1 MPSSATSS
9 PVLDFINSKLIGRY
23 FDEIT
28 ADMEDA
34 LGIASRQ
41 LSSASI
47 KHCST
52 SSLATYKKDKACLD
66 KSSRTFYD
74 AYSRVR
80 EGKDTDLK
88 KLQTAYEAAVRDLEI
103 LEIQNQL
110 FGAVID
116 ADLGVKLANFFG
128 PLMVL
133 SKHAARWKSIQN
145 TLAELQ
151 KDLAKA
157 QSLTAAEGLKTAL
170 GLGITGIGVMTGP
183 VGIGTTIGVAIS
195 AHAVGIVID
204 QVLGEGGSVKPFDV
218 GKDSALTAMDCAS
231 QLEKKGLKA
240 LGPLG
245 AVAGFTLDAKDAG
258 AAYLQQKKVQSRI
271 KALDSEFK
279 SALSDLKK
287 NVASLKKLQDE
298 AQRAYD
304 AAVRDAGGFR
314 AKTSKRMMGAKELKK
329 YKPPKK

>member
-1 MPSSATSS
+1 MPISASTS
-9 PVLDFINSKLIGRY
+9 PVLDFINGRLIARY
-23 FDEIT
+23 FDELT

-47 KHCST
+47 KHCSA
-52 SSLATYKKDKACLD
+52 SSLATYKKDKASLD
-66 KSSRTFYD
+66 KTSRAFYD

-116 ADLGVKLANFFG
+116 ADLGVKLAMFFG

-133 SKHAARWKSIQN
+133 TQHSSRWKTIES
-145 TLAELQ
+145 ELSAL
-151 KDLAKA
+151 KADLQQAMK
-157 QSLTAAEGLKTAL
+157 LTAAEGLKTTL
-170 GLGITGIGVMTGP
+170 GVGITAVGVMTGP
-183 VGIGTTIGVAIS
+183 VGMGATVGIAIS
-195 AHAVGIVID
+195 AHAVGMVID
-204 QVLGEGGSVKPFDV
+204 QVLGEGGSLKPFDV
-218 GKDSALTAMDCAS
+218 AKDSTLTAMDCAS

-245 AVAGFTLDAKDAG
+245 AIAGFTLDAKDAG
-258 AAYLQQKKVQSRI
+258 AAYLVQKKVQARI
-271 KALDSEFK
+271 KAMDAEFK
-279 SALSDLKK
+279 SALAELKK

-298 AQRAYD
+298 AQKAYD
-304 AAVRDAGGFR
+304 SAVRDAGGFR
-314 AKTSKRMMGAKELKK
+314 AKTSQRMGGARELKK
-329 YKPPKK
+329 YKAPRK